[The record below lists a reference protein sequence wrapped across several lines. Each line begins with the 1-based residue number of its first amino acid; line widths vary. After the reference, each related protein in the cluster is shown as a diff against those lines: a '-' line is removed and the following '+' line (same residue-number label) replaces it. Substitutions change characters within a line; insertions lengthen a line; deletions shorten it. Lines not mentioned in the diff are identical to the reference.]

1 MNVQD
6 YDDIMLRNEQWDK
19 KRGINGM
26 DKNIF
31 LEELPEITFEDYMK
45 YDKDSRGN
53 MGEMIPVSVYRL
65 LEYSLKEE
73 LAECFGKE
81 KQVEIF
87 RKAGYRAGKYFTD
100 HMLDRTL
107 PLNEFVS
114 QLQTRMEEMKIG
126 ILRLERI
133 EETGKM
139 ILTVSEDADCSGL
152 PLLGETVCNYDEGFI
167 AGILSTYTGKEY
179 TATEIDCWATGDRV
193 CRFCAETNE

>member
-73 LAECFGKE
+73 LAE
-81 KQVEIF
+81 
-87 RKAGYRAGKYFTD
+87 
-100 HMLDRTL
+100 
-107 PLNEFVS
+107 
-114 QLQTRMEEMKIG
+114 
-126 ILRLERI
+126 
-133 EETGKM
+133 
-139 ILTVSEDADCSGL
+139 
-152 PLLGETVCNYDEGFI
+152 
-167 AGILSTYTGKEY
+167 
-179 TATEIDCWATGDRV
+179 
-193 CRFCAETNE
+193 